1 MKAESKLNRLALFLL
16 ILLFALF
23 SCRNVFSPS
32 DTLEQDPIVGRWD
45 WILTISGWFSQTPE
59 DAGYHWVL
67 QFTSKG
73 VLKSWKSDT
82 LEWGA
87 VWQIDEY
94 LVPDTSSQYVD
105 ALFIDDSVHYG
116 VLYEGADTLI
126 FDMNAIGWEDAPRH
140 WFRRLKE

>member
-1 MKAESKLNRLALFLL
+1 MKADGKLDRLVQIFL
-16 ILLFALF
+16 ILLLAL
-23 SCRNVFSPS
+23 SNCRDLFSPS
-32 DTLEQDPIVGRWD
+32 DTLEQDLIVGRWD
-45 WILTISGWFSQTPE
+45 WTLTSSGWFSQTPE

-82 LEWGA
+82 LEWSAG
-87 VWQIDEY
+87 WRIDEY
-94 LVPDTSSQYVD
+94 LVPGTSSQYVD

-126 FDMNAIGWEDAPRH
+126 LDMNAIGWNDAPRH
-140 WFRRLKE
+140 WFNRRQE